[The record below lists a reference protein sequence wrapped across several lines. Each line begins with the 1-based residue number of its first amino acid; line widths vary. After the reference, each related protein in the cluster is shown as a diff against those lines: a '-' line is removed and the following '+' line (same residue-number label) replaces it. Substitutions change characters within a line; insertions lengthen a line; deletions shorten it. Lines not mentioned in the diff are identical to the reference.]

1 MILCLSVCP
10 ELIEELA
17 GATDLKFGMNVE
29 HVVSRNKTKDLSDIS
44 TNFWERWQNV
54 LAYQIWGF
62 NLVPLLWPIRF
73 ECFNQ
78 TVLASIGAVTPSLL
92 SKLVLHTNDPLDSP
106 NLDQYDFALYFC
118 CQ

>member
-44 TNFWERWQNV
+44 TNFWE
-54 LAYQIWGF
+54 GDKMS
-62 NLVPLLWPIRF
+62 WPIKF
-73 ECFNQ
+73 EG
-78 TVLASIGAVTPSLL
+78 LI
-92 SKLVLHTNDPLDSP
+92 
-106 NLDQYDFALYFC
+106 
-118 CQ
+118 

>member
-44 TNFWERWQNV
+44 TNF
-54 LAYQIWGF
+54 
-62 NLVPLLWPIRF
+62 
-73 ECFNQ
+73 
-78 TVLASIGAVTPSLL
+78 
-92 SKLVLHTNDPLDSP
+92 
-106 NLDQYDFALYFC
+106 
-118 CQ
+118 